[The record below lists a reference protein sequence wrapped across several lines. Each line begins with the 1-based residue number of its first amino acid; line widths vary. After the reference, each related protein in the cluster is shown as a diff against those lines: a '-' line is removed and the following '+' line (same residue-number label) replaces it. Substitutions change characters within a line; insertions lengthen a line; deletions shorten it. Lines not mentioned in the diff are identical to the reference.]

1 MCSKTLF
8 DLTNN
13 SYNDSSVV
21 KVPTMLALCVGVA
34 LLTEPVDEAGRG
46 VGERKELTMTGLVRA

>member
-8 DLTNN
+8 VKSNN

-21 KVPTMLALCVGVA
+21 KVPAVLAFCVGVA

-46 VGERKELTMTGLVRA
+46 VGEGKELTMTDLVRA